1 MLFDRDCQQRTPG
14 GEGQHVSQQSWLL
27 LKFLVGARLL
37 FSKALDKETSAV
49 LIWQIAKQEIYVGV
63 RFGHALSIG
72 RATDEH

>member
-1 MLFDRDCQQRTPG
+1 
-14 GEGQHVSQQSWLL
+14 
-27 LKFLVGARLL
+27 
-37 FSKALDKETSAV
+37 